1 MLSIKDLLKTSVLS
15 KRWCKL
21 WGLRKDLY
29 FDIHNVLGTEIEL
42 LEKRYLVDVTRYSRT
57 GTDRC
62 VNLDLSLKEFVKRV
76 DQFLKNFHGTTI
88 DSLLIN
94 FYLESEQSNT
104 IDQWIR
110 FAIVRG
116 VERIN
121 LLFLGRPYVHRTTEN
136 KHYKF
141 DPALFSETNASTL
154 KHLRL
159 EYCLV
164 CHPTNLD
171 FTPFKNLRSLSLSDT
186 KLDEL
191 FIESLLSN
199 CRHLEELC
207 LVFCVFKSSMPK
219 IVSSSLCHLEIL
231 SCYLLSKENYQLDL
245 NLVLVD
251 CLKLVSLEYLGSSRI
266 FGYGL
271 DTLNLNT
278 PVLKNINFSIS
289 LQELNAF
296 VTLCTTFPEL
306 EIMHLDIILKVTTS
320 LKITQPLK
328 HLKQLNLMIYNPFI
342 LDNEYDPLWILN
354 ILRAS
359 PLLQKLKIMYTNSNF
374 VTNQKDIRDVEMFS
388 HDEIKVIE
396 LGGCVG
402 NWFEIEF
409 VINVL
414 KYAHK
419 LEQIIVSPYWREGE
433 PSDSNH
439 DPEWFQSGRKR
450 MSEKLQEAIGREK
463 LVLV

>member
-1 MLSIKDLLKTSVLS
+1 MDDRISELPDDILSSILTMLSIKDLLKTSVLS

-141 DPALFSETNASTL
+141 DPALFCETNASTL

-171 FTPFKNLRSLSLSDT
+171 FTPFKNLRSLSLRRT
-186 KLDEL
+186 KLDEM

-231 SCYLLSKENYQLDL
+231 SCYLLSKENYQ
-245 NLVLVD
+245 
-251 CLKLVSLEYLGSSRI
+251 
-266 FGYGL
+266 L

-359 PLLQKLKIMYTNSNF
+359 PLLQKLKIMYTNSYF

>member
-1 MLSIKDLLKTSVLS
+1 MDGGISQLPEDILSYILTMLSIKDLLKTSVLS

-42 LEKRYLVDVTRYSRT
+42 LQKGYLVDVTRYSRT
-57 GTDRC
+57 DRC
-62 VNLDLSLKEFVKRV
+62 VNLDLSPKEFVKRV

-88 DSLLIN
+88 NSFFVN
-94 FYLESEQSNT
+94 FYLDCQQSNT
-104 IDQWIR
+104 SIDQWIH

-116 VERIN
+116 VERID
-121 LLFLGRPYVHRTTEN
+121 LLFLGSPYVHRTTEN

-171 FTPFKNLRSLSLSDT
+171 FTPFKNLRSLSLRRT
-186 KLDEL
+186 KLDEM

-231 SCYLLSKENYQLDL
+231 SCYLLSKENYQLDV

-251 CLKLVSLEYLGSSRI
+251 CLKLISLEYLG
-266 FGYGL
+266 YGL
-271 DTLNLNT
+271 DNLNLNT

-289 LQELNAF
+289 LEELNAF
-296 VTLCTTFPEL
+296 FTLCATFPEL
-306 EIMHLDIILKVTTS
+306 EIMHLDIFLKVTT

-328 HLKQLNLMIYNPFI
+328 HLKQLNLMIYSPFI
-342 LDNEYDPLWILN
+342 LDNEEYDPLWILN
-354 ILRAS
+354 ILQAS
-359 PLLQKLKIMYTNSNF
+359 PLLQKFTIMYTNSNF

-409 VINVL
+409 VMNVL

-433 PSDSNH
+433 PSDWNH
-439 DPEWFQSGRKR
+439 DPE
-450 MSEKLQEAIGREK
+450 
-463 LVLV
+463 